1 MSRIV
6 SVWLPRWPIRR
17 FLAAQARNLSGEP
30 VDPQAPFVLAAPG
43 SGGPRIA
50 ALNEAAEAA
59 GLMLGEPLADA
70 RAKAGEVQTRAIDSA
85 ADDAALRRL
94 ALWATRY
101 TPTASPWCRDLWGEE
116 NGADGFFLD
125 IAGAAHLFGGEERL
139 LADLSLRLEKK
150 FVLPARLAVAD
161 TPGTAWA
168 LARFHTSIRNESSQ
182 RAQLHSSSPC
192 KGEDR
197 WGSAA
202 SPPALMEQIGTG
214 RAANRLHLEQ
224 AVRDPRPDPPPFR
237 ERERVFASTCDSVIL
252 PSGCEAQ
259 ALAPLP
265 VEALRLSPDTCR
277 TLRRLGFKTIGAL
290 LDKPRAPFAARFP
303 AELLRRI
310 DQALGRI
317 EEPLIPIVAP
327 PVYHTL
333 RYLLEPLFTQ
343 EAIVALASRLMQTL
357 MRVLTRDNV
366 GARGLRLSLYN
377 VDGAVETIDIA
388 LTLPSRN
395 VAHMIRLI
403 DLKLEKLAAA
413 EDAGFG
419 FEAVGLA
426 VTRAERIAARQDEL
440 IAPSLPSP
448 ASGGG
453 FGAPRDA
460 CVAGTPGWGH
470 ADRAERCAVLVD
482 TLRQRLGPRNV
493 LGFAPVASHLPERA
507 EMLQP
512 VTAETLE
519 AWPEPEQKTRP
530 LLILPRAEP
539 TEVIALIPDG
549 PPRRFR
555 WRGVTYEVAG
565 SEGPE
570 RIASE
575 WWRQSNGHRSPGP
588 TRDYYLVEDSGGHRF
603 WLYREGLY
611 ERETTAARWFV
622 HGLFA

>member
-6 SVWLPRWPIRR
+6 SVWLPRWPILR
-17 FLAAQARNLSGEP
+17 FLAAQTKRPSDKP
-30 VDPQAPFVLAAPG
+30 VDPDAPFVLAVTGA
-43 SGGPRIA
+43 GGPRIA

-59 GLMLGEPLADA
+59 GLALGESLADA
-70 RAKAGEVQTRAIDSA
+70 RAKTGQDIGQIKTGQVQTRAIDPA

-101 TPTASPWCRDLWGEE
+101 TPTASPWEQD

-125 IAGAAHLFGGEERL
+125 ITGAAHLFGGEERL
-139 LADLSLRLEKK
+139 LADLSCRLERN
-150 FVLPARLAVAD
+150 FGLPARLAIAD
-161 TPGTAWA
+161 TPGMAWA
-168 LARFHTSIRNESSQ
+168 LARFARVPSSV
-182 RAQLHSSSPC
+182 L
-192 KGEDR
+192 
-197 WGSAA
+197 
-202 SPPALMEQIGTG
+202 PPGG
-214 RAANRLHLEQ
+214 
-224 AVRDPRPDPPPFR
+224 
-237 ERERVFASTCDSVIL
+237 
-252 PSGCEAQ
+252 EAQ

-277 TLRRLGFKTIGAL
+277 TLRRLGFKTIGTL

-317 EEPLIPIVAP
+317 EEPLVPVVAP

-343 EAIVALASRLMQTL
+343 EAIVALANRLMHTL
-357 MRVLTRDNV
+357 AQVLARDDA
-366 GARGLRLSLYN
+366 GARALRLSLYRA
-377 VDGAVETIDIA
+377 DGAVETIDIA
-388 LTLPSRN
+388 LALPTRN
-395 VAHMIRLI
+395 VAHIVRLI
-403 DLKLEKLAAA
+403 DLRLEALAAA

-426 VTRAERIAARQDEL
+426 VTRAETIVARQDEL
-440 IAPSLPSP
+440 IADD
-448 ASGGG
+448 
-453 FGAPRDA
+453 GAE
-460 CVAGTPGWGH
+460 
-470 ADRAERCAVLVD
+470 RAESCARLVD
-482 TLRQRLGPRNV
+482 KLRQRLGPHSVRS
-493 LGFAPVASHLPERA
+493 FAPVASHLPERA
-507 EMLQP
+507 EILQP
-512 VTAETLE
+512 LSISSSPASRERIDTTGTFA
-519 AWPEPEQKTRP
+519 EPEQKTRP

-539 TEVIALIPDG
+539 TEVMALIPDG
-549 PPRRFR
+549 PPRRFC

-575 WWRQSNGHRSPGP
+575 WWRQSNGHRAPGP

-611 ERETTAARWFV
+611 GRETTAARWFV